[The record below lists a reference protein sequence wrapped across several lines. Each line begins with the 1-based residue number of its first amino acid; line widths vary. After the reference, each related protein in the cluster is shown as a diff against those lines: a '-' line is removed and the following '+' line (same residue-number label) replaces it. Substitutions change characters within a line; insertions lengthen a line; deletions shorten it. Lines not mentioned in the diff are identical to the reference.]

1 MLNSFITAGGVLLFP
16 ILGLSLVAVFIIID
30 RSLYYWKIR
39 EVDKEL
45 SNSVVSVLRRIS
57 VKQLFSEL
65 QNKKSPESRVIIAGL
80 RGGKRLN
87 EPENRK
93 RIDYIALKEI
103 SLMER
108 FVPHLQNIANVATL
122 IGLLGTVLGMIDSFL
137 NMRSSGSTDI
147 TALAGGISQALITTA
162 AGLSVA
168 IPSSLFYHIFLFHIQ
183 KTTKRLNILTSEMIV
198 YFVGVK

>member
-65 QNKKSPESRVIIAGL
+65 QNKRSPESRVIIAGL

-108 FVPHLQNIANVATL
+108 FVPHLQNIANIATL

-147 TALAGGISQALITTA
+147 TALAGGISQALVTTA

-168 IPSSLFYHIFLFHIQ
+168 IPSSCLLY
-183 KTTKRLNILTSEMIV
+183 TSDAADE
-198 YFVGVK
+198 